1 MIIPETLLK
10 EYGGSFTKYA
20 KEEYIFHEE
29 DHPEFYCQVFEGSV
43 KLSSFSDSGQEF
55 IQGIFKRGESF
66 GEPPVFGD
74 FPYPNNAIALEE
86 SVIAKLPIKAFFD
99 LLKKNH
105 DIQQKF
111 NYILSHRLKYKAMI
125 MKEIASYNPE
135 HILMSLLK
143 YIKHNDK
150 LAMELDHIPYTRQ
163 QIADMTGLRV
173 ETVIR
178 TIKKLNKDGR
188 LTIKRHKIYLP

>member
-1 MIIPETLLK
+1 MIIPEALLK
-10 EYGGSFTKYA
+10 DYGSFYKKYV
-20 KEEYIFHEE
+20 KEEYIFHED
-29 DHPEFYCQVFEGSV
+29 DHPEFYYQVIVGSV
-43 KLSSFSDSGQEF
+43 KLSSYSDSGQEF
-55 IQGIFKRGESF
+55 IQGIFKAGESF

-86 SVIAKLPIKAFFD
+86 SVIARLPISVFFE

-111 NYILSHRLKYKAMI
+111 NYILSHRLRYKAMI

-143 YIKHNDK
+143 YIKSNDK
-150 LAMELDHIPYTRQ
+150 LAIELDHIPYTRQ

-178 TIKKLNKDGR
+178 TIKKLSIEGR
-188 LTIKRHKIYLP
+188 LEIKRHKIFIN